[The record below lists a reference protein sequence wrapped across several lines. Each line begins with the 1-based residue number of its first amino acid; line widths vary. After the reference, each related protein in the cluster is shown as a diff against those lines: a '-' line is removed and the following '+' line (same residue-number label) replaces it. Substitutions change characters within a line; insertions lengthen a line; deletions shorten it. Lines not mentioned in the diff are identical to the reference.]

1 MNVLQSKIDEVKNG
15 TSSFYSLTDSPTY
28 NKIGNDKLLKEGW
41 RSNEDVYAICS
52 RLATLVSSLPVKLMD
67 GDELVSESDPM
78 FLKFYDNWNQKRGLV
93 GELYLIVLNQLI
105 YGRSYIYKKSD
116 IVGFA
121 PNELWTLNTSQ
132 ITPSTKSYSYFEN
145 PDYYTLF
152 NGSKSVKLYPEELII
167 TDNLSL
173 ETDYESQFI
182 SPLQASWSSVVSSN
196 NRANA
201 EKVMLENRGIAGF
214 ISPKAT
220 SGDNGLIGFMD
231 NTMDAIR
238 SAFAK
243 LTGGSKKFNKVE
255 LIQQAAE
262 FTQLGMSA
270 GDLKIIEMRLNH
282 VRSICNAYGV
292 PSLLFND
299 YQSRTHANYK
309 EALKSM
315 YTDAVI
321 PLFKKWKQQ
330 FEKQYLNDV
339 NKMLGKSYYLKLDMS
354 EIEALNR
361 SVADVFTGLN
371 PQIANRMMDNMSA
384 EEIREIMLELGLIK
398 S

>member
-1 MNVLQSKIDEVKNG
+1 MNVFEQKIKEVQSG
-15 TSSFYSLTDSPTY
+15 TNSFYALTDSPTY
-28 NKIGNDKLLKEGW
+28 NKIGNDRLLKEGW
-41 RSNEDVYAICS
+41 RANEDVYAVCS
-52 RLATLVSSLPVKLMD
+52 RLATLVSSLPIQLMD
-67 GDELVSESDPM
+67 GEELAQESDPF
-78 FLKFYDNWNQKRGLV
+78 FLKFYDNWNKKRGLV
-93 GELYLIVLNQLI
+93 GELYLITLNQLI
-105 YGRSYIYKKSD
+105 YGRSITYKESNV
-116 IVGFA
+116 VGFA
-121 PNELWTLNTSQ
+121 PTSLWTLNTSQ
-132 ITPSTKSYSYFEN
+132 ITPSTKSYDYFEN

-152 NGSKSVKLYPEELII
+152 NGSKSIKLYPEELII

-201 EKVMLENRGIAGF
+201 EKVMLENRGISGF
-214 ISPKAT
+214 ISPKAST
-220 SGDNGLIGFMD
+220 GDSGLIGFLD
-231 NTMDAIR
+231 GTMDAIR
-238 SAFAK
+238 TAFAK
-243 LTGGSKKFNKVE
+243 LTGGSNKFNKVE
-255 LIQQAAE
+255 LIQQASE

-270 GDLKIIEMRLNH
+270 SDLKIIEMRLNH

-330 FEKQYLNDV
+330 FEKQFLNDL
-339 NKMLGKSYYLKLDMS
+339 NEMLGKKYWIKLNMS

-371 PQIANRMMDNMSA
+371 PQIANRMLDNMTP
-384 EEIREIMLELGLIK
+384 EEQREIMIELGLIK
-398 S
+398 

>member
-1 MNVLQSKIDEVKNG
+1 
-15 TSSFYSLTDSPTY
+15 
-28 NKIGNDKLLKEGW
+28 
-41 RSNEDVYAICS
+41 
-52 RLATLVSSLPVKLMD
+52 
-67 GDELVSESDPM
+67 
-78 FLKFYDNWNQKRGLV
+78 
-93 GELYLIVLNQLI
+93 LITLNQLI
-105 YGRSYIYKKSD
+105 YGRSITYKESNV
-116 IVGFA
+116 VGFA
-121 PNELWTLNTSQ
+121 PTSLWTLNTSQ
-132 ITPSTKSYSYFEN
+132 ITPSTKSYDYFEN

-152 NGSKSVKLYPEELII
+152 NGSKSIKLYPEELII

-201 EKVMLENRGIAGF
+201 EKVMLENRGISGF
-214 ISPKAT
+214 ISPKAST
-220 SGDNGLIGFMD
+220 GDSGLIGFLD
-231 NTMDAIR
+231 GTMDAIR
-238 SAFAK
+238 TAFAK
-243 LTGGSKKFNKVE
+243 LTGGSNKFNKVE
-255 LIQQAAE
+255 LIQQASE

-270 GDLKIIEMRLNH
+270 SDLKIIEMRLNH

-330 FEKQYLNDV
+330 FEKQFLNEL
-339 NKMLGKSYYLKLDMS
+339 NEMLGKKYWIKLNMS

-371 PQIANRMMDNMSA
+371 PQIASRMLDNMTP
-384 EEIREIMLELGLIK
+384 EEQREIMIELGLIK
-398 S
+398 